1 MASYSVYLMTRSVVA
16 LNVLERNITFRCY
29 YIFFVV
35 EIFQRNTIGYYI

>member
-1 MASYSVYLMTRSVVA
+1 MASYSVYLMTRSVVVA

-35 EIFQRNTIGYYI
+35 EIFQKNTIGYI